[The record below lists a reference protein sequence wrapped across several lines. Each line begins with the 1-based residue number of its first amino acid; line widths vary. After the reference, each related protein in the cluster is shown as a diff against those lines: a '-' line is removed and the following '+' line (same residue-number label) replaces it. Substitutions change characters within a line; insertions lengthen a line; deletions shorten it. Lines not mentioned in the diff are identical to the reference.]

1 MNERKLDINAPLMSV
16 RRFSAA
22 SPSPSLTEAKRKVL
36 EKRCTLA
43 YYLDQVTE
51 PVAVPFNWE
60 HIPGRPKGNHGS
72 QPQPSKDSPSLAP
85 GKSTNVAERKE
96 EEDDDD
102 DDVYSDALETLSC
115 TESASMKCSASGVSF
130 DADKHGSNA
139 DDDKQAQEFMM
150 NRFLPA
156 AKAMTVHPPQ
166 YASSRKQQS
175 VVAEQPRDVLRL
187 VREERKSIVNKH
199 ITDFVLYTA
208 QCQDDDD
215 DDDDDYGYDDST
227 TTSVSAKGCGLS
239 FCLLNT
245 VPGMKMRDE
254 FNMSCAYEYGKG
266 KPIKKAWDA
275 IHKSKSRC
283 AASSPHKHELSRKW
297 RSQSER
303 FTYSPEMKQLGGS
316 GRLFRR
322 STTSFQSKP
331 QPLFPRH
338 ATATTLPTSVSCSV
352 DTRQRKEDTITMFDT
367 QTILPPSKENQE
379 QDDKA
384 QRLTTDQAT
393 NQDSMSLQLVQT
405 SFDKET
411 KINNNNSN
419 KQIVAVDHHHHQ
431 FVPAPLLPKSPS
443 DSWLSRALPLVY
455 MKNSGFPHSNRENMV
470 LAKRESL
477 NASSR
482 WETMVKTWNL
492 HGGHAYCSQELTLY
506 KSQQSKS

>member
-16 RRFSAA
+16 RRSCAA
-22 SPSPSLTEAKRKVL
+22 SPSLSLTEAKRKVL

-51 PVAVPFNWE
+51 PVAVPFDWE

-72 QPQPSKDSPSLAP
+72 QPQPSKESPSLAP

-96 EEDDDD
+96 EED

-115 TESASMKCSASGVSF
+115 TESASMKCSASGVSGVDNF
-130 DADKHGSNA
+130 DADKHRSNA
-139 DDDKQAQEFMM
+139 GDDKQAQDFMM

-156 AKAMTVHPPQ
+156 AKAMTVQPPQ

-199 ITDFVLYTA
+199 ITDFVPYTG
-208 QCQDDDD
+208 QCQDE

-227 TTSVSAKGCGLS
+227 SVSAKGCGLFPRLCVTSS

-275 IHKSKSRC
+275 IHKSKSKC

-303 FTYSPEMKQLGGS
+303 FTYSSEMKQLGGS
-316 GRLFRR
+316 GRLFHR

-338 ATATTLPTSVSCSV
+338 ASATTLSTSVSSSV
-352 DTRQRKEDTITMFDT
+352 DTTQRKEDIITMFDT
-367 QTILPPSKENQE
+367 QTILLPSKENQE
-379 QDDKA
+379 
-384 QRLTTDQAT
+384 
-393 NQDSMSLQLVQT
+393 QDSMSLQLVQT

-411 KINNNNSN
+411 KINNNNRN
-419 KQIVAVDHHHHQ
+419 KQIVAVDHPHQ

-492 HGGHAYCSQELTLY
+492 HDGHAYCSQELTLY